1 MWNTDLVETL
11 ELQNLLVQGAQ
22 TMYSAEARKESRGA
36 HARDDFQVRATQEV
50 VSSAVLWGGRG
61 GSFAELR
68 RVLAVAYATLT
79 YFPHVLVYRTATTR
93 SG

>member
-50 VSSAVLWGGRG
+50 VSAVLWGGGG
-61 GSFAELR
+61 GSFAELC